1 MVSRKKNPNSR
12 LEKAIGY
19 RFRKR
24 SLLDTALIH
33 RSFRFENGEVTSD
46 NQRLEF
52 LGDAV
57 LSFVTAAYVYEKFVG
72 KDEGFLTSLRSRIT
86 SGKALAKMARD
97 ICLGEYVKMGKGEE
111 RSGGRKRPSNLA
123 DALEAVVGAAFLDGG
138 MKAVQKILKKLF
150 VPQLDSLSDDVW
162 AENPKGRLQEYSQRT
177 WKKSPRYRVIRK
189 VGPPHAIMFTAK
201 VTLDGGIEGTGRGLN
216 KQDAET
222 KAAAHAL
229 SKLPEKR
236 TGLKI

>member
-1 MVSRKKNPNSR
+1 MVSRKKNPYSR

-33 RSFRFENGEVTSD
+33 RSFRFENGQVTSD

-57 LSFVTAAYVYEKFVG
+57 LGFITAAHVYERFVG
-72 KDEGFLTSLRSRIT
+72 RDEGFLTSLRSRIT
-86 SGKALAKMARD
+86 SGKALAKTARD
-97 ICLGEYVKMGKGEE
+97 ICLGEYVKIGKGEE

-138 MKAVQKILKKLF
+138 MKAAQKILKKLF
-150 VPQLDSLSDDVW
+150 VPQLDGLSDDVW

-189 VGPPHAIMFTAK
+189 VGPPHATVFTAK
-201 VTLDGGIEGTGRGLN
+201 VTLGGGIEGTGRGRN

-222 KAAAHAL
+222 KAAVDAL

-236 TGLKI
+236 TGREI